1 MALGQAG
8 HIAIS
13 MALVGS
19 IAFILGVIAENKKP
33 SAGEII
39 TLKDAVICKFPNDP
53 TVALGSLSFVFLLF
67 STACGLAAVFFPYKG
82 KSIPAEGLFRSTSL
96 AVFFAIATLV
106 SVLAGILMLWATTSE
121 SLHIKHKFHKDLNYA
136 CPTAKTGLFG
146 GAAFLAL
153 DSTLLWLVC
162 QMLTLNSRAD
172 YEEEED
178 SSGDYGQVLTTDLPI
193 ETGHQFPKA

>member
-13 MALVGS
+13 MAIVGS

-33 SAGEII
+33 SAGDII
-39 TLKDAVICKFPNDP
+39 TLKEAVMCKFPNDP
-53 TVALGSLSFVFLLF
+53 TVPLGSLSFVFLLL
-67 STACGLAAVFFPYKG
+67 STAFGFTAVFLPYKG
-82 KSIPAEGLFRSTSL
+82 KSIPAGALFRSTSL
-96 AVFFAIATLV
+96 GVFFAIATLV
-106 SVLAGILMLWATTSE
+106 SVLAGTLMLWATISE
-121 SLHIKHKFHKDLNYA
+121 SLHIKNNFHEDLNYT
-136 CPTAKTGLFG
+136 CPSAKTGLFG

-172 YEEEED
+172 YEDEED
-178 SSGDYGQVLTTDLPI
+178 VSGDYGQVLTTDLPI